1 MGQISYP
8 VLNRFGYSMYWND
21 MWDSLHS
28 YNRFL
33 LKSLFLNFFFFDF
46 FNFYLSLNFFFFS
59 NSFEKN
65 VFRVREKLIPEI
77 LNIDLTKLRKIN
89 KFYEES
95 VSFSLTGRIHMLV
108 FGGWWILS
116 IFIYQSQ
123 VKTEEEDEFISES
136 LYTAHYLNKL
146 FFFKNNL
153 NYLSPINAFSKT
165 VF

>member
-21 MWDSLHS
+21 MWDSLYS

-33 LKSLFLNFFFFDF
+33 LKSLFLNFFFSDF

-59 NSFEKN
+59 NFFEKN
-65 VFRVREKLIPEI
+65 VSRIREKLIPEI
-77 LNIDLTKLRKIN
+77 LNIDLTKFRKIN
-89 KFYEES
+89 KFYEEN
-95 VSFSLTGRIHMLV
+95 VSSSLTGRIHMLV

-123 VKTEEEDEFISES
+123 IKTEEEEEFIPES
-136 LYTAHYLNKL
+136 PYTAHYLNKL

-153 NYLSPINAFSKT
+153 NYLSSINTFSKT